1 MTVDIRLNQ
10 MVNALD
16 AWLKTIPIDDVELS
30 IRTLNA
36 LKKCGVKTLHDAQ
49 GAIINRQLHKQYGI
63 GPKAV
68 KEVEEIIRNVS
79 ALMPPLPPEQPAKSK
94 RERRLEGVLEMFL
107 SWTGALAQ
115 VGSATPEAWRELVVL
130 RRKAEAVLDDD

>member
-16 AWLKTIPIDDVELS
+16 AWLKSIPIEETELS
-30 IRTLNA
+30 IRTFNA
-36 LKKCGVKTLHDAQ
+36 LKKCGVNTLHDAQ

-107 SWTGALAQ
+107 SWTGALA
-115 VGSATPEAWRELVVL
+115 VTGSADAEAWRELVAIRQEAEVL
-130 RRKAEAVLDDD
+130 LDD